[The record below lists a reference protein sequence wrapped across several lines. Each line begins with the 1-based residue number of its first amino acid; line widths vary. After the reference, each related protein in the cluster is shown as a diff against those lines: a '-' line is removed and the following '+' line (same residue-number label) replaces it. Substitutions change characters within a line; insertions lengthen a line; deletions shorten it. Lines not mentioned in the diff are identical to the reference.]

1 MKWAAIAVGVVVG
14 LVVLIAIVGSLL
26 PRDHVAAMSA
36 RVAAAP
42 DAVWAALTDRAAF
55 PTWRRDVKRIELL
68 PDSSSGP
75 SWREHAGHDA
85 ITYVAETQEPPRR
98 LVSRIAGKNLPYG
111 GSWEYRIEPD
121 GASGSTVTVI
131 ERGSVYNP
139 VFRFISR
146 FFMGHTS
153 MIDGFLRALSKKFG
167 TEATPTAVAIGGEA
181 RGT

>member
-14 LVVLIAIVGSLL
+14 LIIVVAIVGSML

-36 RVAAAP
+36 RIAASP
-42 DAVWAALTDRAAF
+42 DAVWATLVDRAAF
-55 PTWRRDVKRIELL
+55 PTWRRDVKRVELL
-68 PDSSSGP
+68 PKASLGP
-75 SWREHAGHDA
+75 SWREHGSDA
-85 ITYVAETQEPPRR
+85 IAYVAEVEEPPRR
-98 LVSRIAGKNLPYG
+98 LVARIADKNLPYG
-111 GSWEYRIEPD
+111 GSWEYRIESD

-153 MIDGFLRALSKKFG
+153 TIDGFLRALGKKFG
-167 TEATPTAVAIGGEA
+167 TEPTPTVVAMDGETS
-181 RGT
+181 GT